1 MQDETMIAR
10 VITYLGFGSIIFLT
24 IRFKNEMVQMIREM
38 HIIYVTVLL
47 FLSTWQQESI
57 WQMSVLYGLIIA
69 VVWVVFFTYDEK
81 KQTEGNH

>member
-1 MQDETMIAR
+1 MLFR
-10 VITYLGFGSIIFLT
+10 S
-24 IRFKNEMVQMIREM
+24 VQMIREM
-38 HIIYVTVLL
+38 HIIYVTALL
-47 FLSTWQQESI
+47 FLSAWQQESI

>member
-38 HIIYVTVLL
+38 HIIYVTALL